1 MRRREFLKA
10 APLAAYGLTRTAA
23 ASATS
28 RLDVFDYEGVRL
40 LAGPWQ
46 SRVQSGRDFYFHVE
60 DDDILHGFRAAAG
73 RKAPGK
79 PLGGWCGVD
88 SGTVFGQWLSGMA
101 RLSRAT
107 GDSALRD
114 KAVSLFEAWAETL
127 PPSGDA
133 GMGHYRFD
141 KLVGGLVDLSLY
153 AGHRPAEAVLSR
165 VTANAVKTFERPEN
179 RREALADPTHN
190 QRYYGVPQ
198 EWYTLSENL
207 YRAYRLTSDSLFRS
221 FAEEWHYDAYWAKFR
236 HGASPVDAHG
246 VHAYSH
252 VNTFSSAA
260 SAYEATGDPSY
271 LETIRNAFEYLQ
283 SQQAF
288 ATGGY
293 GPNERFMGL
302 EGSLGKSLETR
313 SDTFETSCGSWA
325 AFKLSCY
332 LLRFTGEARYG
343 DWIERLLYN
352 GVGAALPIRDEGRSF
367 YYADYRLGG
376 GMKVYNWDTYTCC
389 SGTYIQNLAEV
400 HNLVY
405 FKDGDG
411 LFVNLFLP
419 SEVKWNDVTLRQ
431 ETRYPDSDTTSLTLA
446 AEAPKA
452 FSLRF
457 RVPAWTRGVSVSVN
471 GERARVEALPGS
483 WAALHRTWSPGDR
496 IEIRIPLTL
505 RMEPVDRHHPHRVAV
520 VRGPAVFVLEGA
532 YHDPAFALPM
542 RDDELEEWLLP
553 EEGSLPRG
561 IWSTGLPEVEYP
573 TCLRVAPPDGRAV
586 RLRMR
591 PFYEVGENYPYFMY
605 FDREELPWRLW

>member
-1 MRRREFLKA
+1 
-10 APLAAYGLTRTAA
+10 
-23 ASATS
+23 
-28 RLDVFDYEGVRL
+28 V
-40 LAGPWQ
+40 
-46 SRVQSGRDFYFHVE
+46 
-60 DDDILHGFRAAAG
+60 
-73 RKAPGK
+73 
-79 PLGGWCGVD
+79 
-88 SGTVFGQWLSGMA
+88 
-101 RLSRAT
+101 
-107 GDSALRD
+107 
-114 KAVSLFEAWAETL
+114 
-127 PPSGDA
+127 
-133 GMGHYRFD
+133 
-141 KLVGGLVDLSLY
+141 
-153 AGHRPAEAVLSR
+153 
-165 VTANAVKTFERPEN
+165 
-179 RREALADPTHN
+179 
-190 QRYYGVPQ
+190 
-198 EWYTLSENL
+198 
-207 YRAYRLTSDSLFRS
+207 
-221 FAEEWHYDAYWAKFR
+221 
-236 HGASPVDAHG
+236 
-246 VHAYSH
+246 
-252 VNTFSSAA
+252 
-260 SAYEATGDPSY
+260 
-271 LETIRNAFEYLQ
+271 
-283 SQQAF
+283 
-288 ATGGY
+288 
-293 GPNERFMGL
+293 
-302 EGSLGKSLETR
+302 
-313 SDTFETSCGSWA
+313 
-325 AFKLSCY
+325 
-332 LLRFTGEARYG
+332 
-343 DWIERLLYN
+343 YN

-446 AEAPKA
+446 AEAPRA

-471 GERARVEALPGS
+471 GERARVEAVPGS

-496 IEIRIPLTL
+496 VEIRIPLTL
-505 RMEPVDRHHPHRVAV
+505 RMEPVDRHHPNRVAV

-561 IWSTGLPEVEYP
+561 IWSTGLPEAEYP